1 MGLQVIVASK
11 HLAMAKSYSQLFNL
25 VVLCN
30 QSGVVIFKPIYPIA
44 YEGDTCSE
52 DKNGCAEVDCFGEIQ
67 CLDVPA
73 PGVGAE
79 CGPCPS
85 GFTGSGVKCAGMLL
99 NGLMH
104 NHCICSTCM

>member
-1 MGLQVIVASK
+1 MQSVWL
-11 HLAMAKSYSQLFNL
+11 LNL
-25 VVLCN
+25 LN
-30 QSGVVIFKPIYPIA
+30 LIA

-52 DKNGCAEVDCFGEIQ
+52 DKNGCAEIDCFGEIQ

-85 GFTGSGVKCAGMLL
+85 GFTGSGVKCAGML
-99 NGLMH
+99 H
-104 NHCICSTCM
+104 TV